1 MPGTRTVMTKLHSL
15 VFCCNYEIE
24 NSYSLLRCLIIA
36 MHAILL
42 QLGVLPL
49 TMCRLLIAN
58 LWNTPLGR
66 YIPFNEMTKCH
77 IAIGYSFMVLLFGT
91 SIVFVMFF
99 AVLCDNG
106 EQMFCVKLRNEIMIT
121 GYIIFVVSVI
131 YYIDTDLCIL

>member
-1 MPGTRTVMTKLHSL
+1 
-15 VFCCNYEIE
+15 
-24 NSYSLLRCLIIA
+24 

-77 IAIGYSFMVLLFGT
+77 IAIGYSFMFLLFAT
-91 SIVFVMFF
+91 SIIFVMFF
-99 AVLCDNG
+99 AVICNAG
-106 EQMFCVKLRNEIMIT
+106 EQPFCVRLRNEIMIT
-121 GYIIFVVSVI
+121 GYVIFVVSVLKVLENNNPI
-131 YYIDTDLCIL
+131 HFIMYLIFFVPVQ